1 MEDVKKVNQKFSSLS
16 FVIAVYCSSSL
27 SMYGPP
33 CFPLSSLTFI
43 SKLNL
48 LFQDLLLSLK
58 LSMPLSVL
66 FFQNKLYL

>member
-16 FVIAVYCSSSL
+16 FVIAVYFHHP
-27 SMYGPP
+27 YPP
-33 CFPLSSLTFI
+33 CFPLTSLTFI